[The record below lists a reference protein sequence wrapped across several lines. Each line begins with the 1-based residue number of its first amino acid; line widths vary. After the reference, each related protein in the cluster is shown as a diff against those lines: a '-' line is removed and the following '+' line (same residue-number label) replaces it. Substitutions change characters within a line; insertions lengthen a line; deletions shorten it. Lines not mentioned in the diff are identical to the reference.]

1 MPKLFLDEKQIEHL
15 LSRSKRHARDHAI
28 FHMALATG
36 FRNSDLRNLKRSDVE
51 GVQGE
56 IVHVLR
62 VRQQK
67 TGRYVE
73 RTLPMACREAIAF
86 WLDER
91 QDFNPYLFTAQSNN
105 THGDMLPMD
114 RSSLQRIFK
123 RYLGILPGIS
133 PEQLRGN
140 ACHVTRRS
148 VAKIISDKAGRIEPA
163 TRFLGH
169 ATIAAT
175 VHYLDMDG
183 FGKQADEIVQELPWS
198 K

>member
-1 MPKLFLDEKQIEHL
+1 MPKLFLNEDQIAAL
-15 LSRSKRHARDHAI
+15 LSFSKPHVRDHALL
-28 FHMALATG
+28 HVALATG

-56 IVHVLR
+56 ILHVLR
-62 VRQQK
+62 VKQQK
-67 TGRYVE
+67 TGKYVE
-73 RTLPMACREAIAF
+73 RTLPLTCREAIAF
-86 WLDER
+86 WLGER
-91 QDFNPYLFTAQSNN
+91 QDFNPYLFPAVSNN
-105 THGDMLPMD
+105 TRGDMVPMS
-114 RSSLQRIFK
+114 RISVQRIFK
-123 RYLGILPGIS
+123 RYLNWIVP
-133 PEQLRGN
+133 PEALRGN

-148 VAKIISDKAGRIEPA
+148 VAKIISDRAGRIEPA

-183 FGKQADEIVQELPWS
+183 FGKQADEIVQELPWN